1 VEIRV
6 VVVVAEAAHL
16 AAGTTFRQKPSTNL
30 GLAVRHSS
38 HSPQLNLMATYGI
51 RLNESRIYD

>member
-1 VEIRV
+1 VGV
-6 VVVVAEAAHL
+6 VVTAAL
-16 AAGTTFRQKPSTNL
+16 AADTTFHQTPTTNQ

-38 HSPQLNLMATYGI
+38 RSPQLDLMATYGI